1 MGINTLSAAH
11 KFIRENVRPGDICID
26 ATMGKGRDTALLCE
40 LVGEDGRVLAFDI
53 QQAAL
58 DATAQHLDSL
68 GLSGRAQLLLDSH
81 ANMQNY
87 AEAGTVSLIDFNL
100 GWLPGGDHSIFT
112 HAPSTI
118 AAIEQG
124 LRLLREGGVM
134 SICVY
139 YGGESG
145 YEERDTLLP
154 WLETIDDR
162 KYTVVISRFANRRG
176 DVPINVFIYK
186 EG

>member
-11 KFIRENVRPGDICID
+11 KFIREQVREGDICID
-26 ATMGKGRDTALLCE
+26 ATMGRGRDTALLCE
-40 LVGEDGRVLAFDI
+40 LVGDSGRVLAFDI

-58 DATAQHLDSL
+58 DSTAALL
-68 GLSGRAQLLLDSH
+68 EERGLSDRAQLILDSH
-81 ANMQNY
+81 ANMASY
-87 AEAGTVSLIDFNL
+87 AQPGSISLIDFNL
-100 GWLPGGDHSIFT
+100 GWLPGGDHTIFT
-112 HAPSTI
+112 HAPSSI

-124 LRLLREGGVM
+124 LELLREGGVM

-139 YGGESG
+139 YGGASG
-145 YEERDTLLP
+145 YEERDALLP
-154 WLETIDDR
+154 YLETLDDR
-162 KYTVVISRFANRRG
+162 RYTVIISRFANRPG